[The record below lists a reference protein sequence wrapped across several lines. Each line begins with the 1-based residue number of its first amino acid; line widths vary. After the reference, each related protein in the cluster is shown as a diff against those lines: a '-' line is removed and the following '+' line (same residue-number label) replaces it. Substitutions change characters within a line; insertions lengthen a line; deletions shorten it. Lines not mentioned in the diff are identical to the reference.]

1 MELIIKGTPQKIA
14 ALVLA
19 VQERQGER
27 EECLTLD
34 GKVLAFVRS
43 IQIKRLDY
51 QINGSVA
58 ELDIL

>member
-1 MELIIKGTPQKIA
+1 MKIA

-19 VQERQGER
+19 VQEQQGER

-34 GKVLAFVRS
+34 GKVLARQVFFVRS